1 MNLADVIAS
10 IAASFT
16 TAAFIPQA
24 VLVWKTKNTVSIS
37 FLMYS
42 VFISGLV
49 LWSVY
54 GFITWQWPIIIA
66 NIISFFIA
74 SSILWV
80 KIDNM
85 RNGEK

>member
-1 MNLADVIAS
+1 MNLADIIAS
-10 IAASFT
+10 IAATFT
-16 TAAFIPQA
+16 TVAFIPQA
-24 VLVWKTKNTVSIS
+24 ILVWKTRNTVSIS

-49 LWSVY
+49 LWTVY

-66 NIISFFIA
+66 NIITTSIA

-80 KIDNM
+80 KMGNM
-85 RNGEK
+85 KNGEK

>member
-1 MNLADVIAS
+1 MNLADIIAS
-10 IAASFT
+10 IAATFT
-16 TAAFIPQA
+16 TVAFIPQA
-24 VLVWKTKNTVSIS
+24 ILVWKTRNTVSIS

-49 LWSVY
+49 LWTVY

-80 KIDNM
+80 KMENM

>member
-1 MNLADVIAS
+1 MNIADLIAT
-10 IAASFT
+10 IAATFT

-24 VLVWKTKNTVSIS
+24 VLVWKTKNTISIS

-42 VFISGLV
+42 VFISGLI
-49 LWSVY
+49 LWTVY

-66 NIISFFIA
+66 NIITVSIA

-80 KIDNM
+80 KIGNM
-85 RNGEK
+85 RNGER

>member
-1 MNLADVIAS
+1 MNLADIIAS
-10 IAASFT
+10 IAATFT

-24 VLVWKTKNTVSIS
+24 VLVWKTRNTVSIS

-42 VFISGLV
+42 VFIFGLV
-49 LWSVY
+49 LWTVY

-66 NIISFFIA
+66 NIITVSIA

-80 KIDNM
+80 KIGNM
-85 RNGEK
+85 RKGEK